1 VVEII
6 MGIPPLEEAVE
17 VITAGVAEVASDKG
31 LTSLYINI

>member
-17 VITAGVAEVASDKG
+17 VITAEVVAGFDKKQ
-31 LTSLYINI
+31 NHFP